1 MALEDRA
8 RRVIGKDRDALET
21 LVRVIPF
28 LTARLNVVGPQGP
41 DVANVKP
48 PVSNDRIRYLLAR
61 ERPLTLTSWLSRRSE
76 AAFFTV
82 AFRSRLHQRDIS
94 ILAVQV

>member
-1 MALEDRA
+1 MLAMALEDRA

-21 LVRVIPF
+21 LVRVLPF

-48 PVSNDRIRYLLAR
+48 PVSNDRIRPRLLQ
-61 ERPLTLTSWLSRRSE
+61 ERRLTLMKSPSTGVER
-76 AAFFTV
+76 AFE
-82 AFRSRLHQRDIS
+82 
-94 ILAVQV
+94 

>member
-1 MALEDRA
+1 MALGDRA

-21 LVRVIPF
+21 LVRVLPF

-48 PVSNDRIRYLLAR
+48 HVSNDRIRPRLLR
-61 ERPLTLTSWLSRRSE
+61 ERLSFAKTSS
-76 AAFFTV
+76 AFSFNN
-82 AFRSRLHQRDIS
+82 LGKPDITC
-94 ILAVQV
+94 